1 MHQAGWTLR
10 AIRRTQETGGVE
22 EEPMK
27 TKLTEDHGELKRCE
41 IWAPPDIWKKLKAKA
56 ALEDKRLRDL
66 MIEILTEAT
75 NN

>member
-1 MHQAGWTLR
+1 
-10 AIRRTQETGGVE
+10 
-22 EEPMK
+22 MK